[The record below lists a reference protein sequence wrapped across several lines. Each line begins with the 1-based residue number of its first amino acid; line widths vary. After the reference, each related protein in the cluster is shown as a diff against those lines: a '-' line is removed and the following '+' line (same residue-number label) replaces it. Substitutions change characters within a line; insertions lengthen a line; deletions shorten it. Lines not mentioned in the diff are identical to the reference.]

1 MEIKRDFYLL
11 TSSPM
16 HLPKKTFLIVIR
28 ALLEMVIILTNEL
41 LLHKFV
47 QPTIYSGVYQIVAK

>member
-1 MEIKRDFYLL
+1 MDKQVLKQVLL
-11 TSSPM
+11 DNAQ
-16 HLPKKTFLIVIR
+16 LVEKDRCR
-28 ALLEMVIILTNEL
+28 ALLGMVIILTNEL